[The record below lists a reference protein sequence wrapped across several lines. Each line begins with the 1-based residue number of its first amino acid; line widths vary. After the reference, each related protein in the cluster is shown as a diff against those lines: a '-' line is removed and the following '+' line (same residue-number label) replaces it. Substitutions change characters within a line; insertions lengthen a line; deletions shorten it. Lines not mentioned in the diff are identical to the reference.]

1 MKRRDAIQ
9 RLVIVAGGFVLVPS
23 CLQQPGKASVAL
35 KHIEVTDVQEHLL
48 AAIAS
53 AIIPATDTPGAGDL
67 GCHLFV
73 LKMLDDCYEKE
84 VQQKF
89 MRGLNDLEAY
99 AQQKFSRS
107 FVKCT
112 GQQQQD
118 MLNAIEAEKMINAD
132 IAGFYDI
139 MKAKTIQG
147 YLTSKYVLT
156 NINKYEFIPS
166 EKYNGYAPVKSV

>member
-1 MKRRDAIQ
+1 MKRRDVIQ
-9 RLVIVAGGFVLVPS
+9 RLVIAAGGFVLVPS
-23 CLQQPGKASVAL
+23 CLQRPGKASIAL

-48 AAIAS
+48 TAVAS

-67 GCHLFV
+67 GCHLFA

-84 VQQKF
+84 LQQKF
-89 MRGLNDLEAY
+89 MRGLNALDAY
-99 AQQKFSRS
+99 AQQKCSHL

-118 MLNAIEAEKMINAD
+118 ILKDIEDKKTGNAG

-139 MKAKTIQG
+139 MKAKTLQG

-156 NINKYEFIPS
+156 NINQYEFIPS
-166 EKYNGYAPVKSV
+166 EKYNGYAPVKQ

>member
-1 MKRRDAIQ
+1 MKRRDVIQ
-9 RLVIVAGGFVLVPS
+9 RLVIAAGGFVLVPS
-23 CLQQPGKASVAL
+23 CLQRPGKASIAL

-48 AAIAS
+48 AAVAS
-53 AIIPATDTPGAGDL
+53 AIIPATGIPGAGGL
-67 GCHLFV
+67 GCHLFA

-84 VQQKF
+84 LQQQF
-89 MRGLNDLEAY
+89 MRGLDDLETC
-99 AQQKFSRS
+99 AQQKSGYS

-118 MLNAIEAEKMINAD
+118 ILNDIEGKKSNNAD
-132 IAGFYDI
+132 IAGFYAI

-166 EKYNGYAPVKSV
+166 EKYNGYAPVKQ

>member
-1 MKRRDAIQ
+1 MKRRDVIQ

-23 CLQQPGKASVAL
+23 CLQQPGKASIAL
-35 KHIEVTDVQEHLL
+35 KLVEVTDIQEHLL
-48 AAIAS
+48 AAVAS

-84 VQQKF
+84 AQQKF
-89 MRGLNDLEAY
+89 MRGLNDLESY
-99 AQQKFSRS
+99 AKQKFSYS
-107 FVKCT
+107 FAKCT

-118 MLNAIEAEKMINAD
+118 ILKDIEEKKINNAD
-132 IAGFYDI
+132 ITGFFDI
-139 MKAKTIQG
+139 MKEKTLEG

-166 EKYNGYAPVKSV
+166 EKYNGYAPVKQ